1 MAILRRNKA
10 DAPRVLRK
18 DRTGADPVKVGAF
31 IIPAIL
37 LVSWFGFTKDMPFTR
52 GFRFQAVFP
61 SANSLTPKSP
71 VRIAG
76 VNIGKVVSIEGQ
88 DGTNN
93 AIVTMEVKDEGLPIH
108 KDARLK
114 IRPRIVL
121 EGNFFIDIEPGTP
134 STPTISDGD
143 AIPVAQTATPVQ
155 LDQILTALQSDTRKS
170 LQTTLREL
178 GAAFVDKP
186 TAAQDAD
193 QPEATKG
200 KNAAQALNSALKY
213 GEDALRDSAIVQD
226 ALFGEQPDDLTGIV
240 RGVAGIGD
248 QLGDKERQVG
258 ELVENFNT
266 TMAALASE
274 QGNLR
279 DAIHELGPTV
289 QNAYSSLGALNDSL
303 PNVRAFA
310 RELTPGVRET
320 QPTIDAVSPWI
331 EQVRPFVSEAEFGG
345 LVKDL
350 RPATAS
356 LAKSTNLGIDAVSEG
371 DLFAKCMRDVFLP
384 AGDQVLVDK
393 DPATGADFSS
403 GKANYKE
410 FWYAMVGLA
419 GESQNFDANGIFIR
433 TQSGGGVYPVTVTG
447 GNVGDKGKLFGNGLG
462 KPLGTR
468 PAWNGKKP
476 AYKPDEACFK
486 QQIPD
491 FSATPTGP
499 SDGVK

>member
-31 IIPAIL
+31 IILAVL

-114 IRPRIVL
+114 IRPRIFL

-178 GAAFVDKP
+178 GAAFEDKP

-200 KNAAQALNSALKY
+200 KNAAQALN
-213 GEDALRDSAIVQD
+213 RD
-226 ALFGEQPDDLTGIV
+226 
-240 RGVAGIGD
+240 R
-248 QLGDKERQVG
+248 
-258 ELVENFNT
+258 
-266 TMAALASE
+266 
-274 QGNLR
+274 
-279 DAIHELGPTV
+279 
-289 QNAYSSLGALNDSL
+289 
-303 PNVRAFA
+303 
-310 RELTPGVRET
+310 
-320 QPTIDAVSPWI
+320 
-331 EQVRPFVSEAEFGG
+331 
-345 LVKDL
+345 
-350 RPATAS
+350 
-356 LAKSTNLGIDAVSEG
+356 KSV
-371 DLFAKCMRDVFLP
+371 V
-384 AGDQVLVDK
+384 
-393 DPATGADFSS
+393 
-403 GKANYKE
+403 
-410 FWYAMVGLA
+410 
-419 GESQNFDANGIFIR
+419 
-433 TQSGGGVYPVTVTG
+433 
-447 GNVGDKGKLFGNGLG
+447 
-462 KPLGTR
+462 
-468 PAWNGKKP
+468 
-476 AYKPDEACFK
+476 
-486 QQIPD
+486 
-491 FSATPTGP
+491 
-499 SDGVK
+499 